1 MVLWGSKG
9 LTAPSLTLSN
19 INMSDSK
26 LQPGGKIS
34 RDPSP
39 RPAMTTQLA
48 QERSNNQEEYRRRQR
63 HMEKIREKG
72 RYNEMDSWE
81 RYYERDRATA
91 PKWKEGEREWI
102 ERERRQEDDR
112 SRNVRALLNVE
123 KHISLEKGIK
133 KGDTFPRIAKGY
145 ADHGRRKMS
154 ATVTTDE
161 DRGERR
167 KRDWQ
172 RQTEIDDWERERERE
187 WQRDRYREKERDDIY
202 SRTRQEAKKIG
213 RRPVEDE
220 KLRERERYQ
229 EPDAQV
235 QDRRRDVGDLR
246 ERRERYAARIRENPR
261 PNTGEKQGWTT
272 SDRQRDREIDT
283 DRWEREKA
291 QKSGGRRDARSE
303 GDSDERELRR
313 ERVRDREKEHSKSEG
328 DDEGKKVRGGDRD
341 RHRYRED
348 NGQRYRD
355 RDRDREREADIFR
368 KRGVEKDGERY
379 RDVDKREAEGE
390 KWREKRGDLK
400 DDRAWSNDRR
410 VDDRS
415 RENKQKKYRD
425 RKEREADPS
434 WNDTTGR
441 SSQSLNKTAPRLLPR
456 QAVSSGEWS
465 SDMDSEMRYRPGRNS
480 YEESGRKSTSE
491 NDVEE
496 QRDPERVTD
505 GNQMKQKRSERQD
518 SDTGE
523 LTGSM
528 PAQRRMWLEPQRN
541 KNSKEEFVDRERHKR
556 EKERRRKE
564 KSVESH
570 AKWIGEGWQ
579 VKQDPDELL
588 NQHSYRGIHGGRN
601 EYRADIERETEG
613 VSVDEEELHE
623 VLRETNNGR
632 KEHLSDGNE
641 GIEGSWRKEVEGEN
655 VADNIK
661 DSDTEEGGSTEKG
674 SETGWKRKSDRT
686 LSGEDFVTV
695 SSWGDD
701 EEERED
707 EDFQDCE
714 ESWECGVTYDSTS
727 PVGFKEGNRDRQREE
742 EWTMGQEEKVDDE
755 EERTEKQPQYL
766 FYVIGQTLPRSQPG
780 CLSPSQVDQMGHVG
794 RDNPELEKHN
804 CWGDDATQQLQ
815 DDLHISLSR
824 NNEYLISSNQN
835 KEDQGENNT
844 SKEER
849 SATGETT
856 DTDIRYTTSSMLQD
870 TETVKEMRSKVE
882 HSCPEKRLI
891 KRDSQTERLLV
902 QWRGKNEEG
911 EEEQR
916 DQLSPVPSNPY
927 AHVCSE
933 VNLEQILDNI
943 HPEKNEAVHVPLRSG
958 WTMFEES
965 KRHSQ
970 APHLKWAKNVV
981 RNILGHSE
989 EETIDEDIEQ
999 TKAVIRSDT
1008 CEEEVTQGAKEIPFI
1023 TLSSIDQHS
1032 EPELGEDDPLEDLRD
1047 DEDDWSKS
1055 WGGAEIR
1062 SAFNTFVRRKRNS
1075 KFFKRAQL
1083 YQQYN
1088 EAAQNLEILSQS
1100 GSAAHPLPED
1110 STQSSAPSPPPARRP
1125 LPPLPHILHPHSL
1138 FHTSSTAST
1147 KSLPLPEPPRS
1158 EGRPSS
1164 PRLSTSFTQ
1173 SPTLWRDLPGVR
1185 NNAELEELTE
1195 DQRRLQEVQFE
1206 VVTSEA
1212 SYCRSLD
1219 IVVEHFVKSKQLG
1232 ALLTSQDRN
1241 WLFSRLADV
1250 RAISHSFL
1258 SKLEERVESDMMH
1271 FTVCDI
1277 IVQHCPRFRK
1287 VYVPYLT
1294 NQSYQDGTYQR
1305 LMNENPGFKRIV
1317 EKLERNPVCERLPFR
1332 SFLVLPFQRITRIKL
1347 LVQNI
1352 VKRTT
1357 PGTLEATHAI
1367 KAMKLLEKLI
1377 QESNDSISQMK
1388 NIEDLVSLNAKVDF
1402 ECKTLPLV
1410 SQSRRLIREGPVTE
1424 LMDFSLKDTERNAYL
1439 HLFNDFL
1446 LVSLQKEGG
1455 RFTVVDHSPVSE
1467 LRVENCRVKLHTL
1480 QKNLFRLHMAH
1491 KSLLLRSDT
1500 QTDKL
1505 RWISAL
1511 SRPHPEV
1518 DFSAAQ
1524 DVPQMQ
1530 CIRAFVAQQ
1539 PDELS
1544 LDKADII
1551 LVHQKSSDHWVEGTR
1566 LPDCHRGWVPES
1578 NLETIG
1584 NPIVRQSN
1592 LLDAL
1597 KLTTATAAV

>member
-1 MVLWGSKG
+1 
-9 LTAPSLTLSN
+9 
-19 INMSDSK
+19 
-26 LQPGGKIS
+26 
-34 RDPSP
+34 
-39 RPAMTTQLA
+39 
-48 QERSNNQEEYRRRQR
+48 
-63 HMEKIREKG
+63 MEKIREKG
-72 RYNEMDSWE
+72 RYNDMDSWE

-123 KHISLEKGIK
+123 KHVSLEKGIK

-601 EYRADIERETEG
+601 EYRPDIERETEG

-1032 EPELGEDDPLEDLRD
+1032 EPELGEDDPLEDLRGMGPSQSDTHTEQFTAMYD
-1047 DEDDWSKS
+1047 DTPTHTHADTLLDTEGKKDRTMDKDAEPSGHLQLEKVELEMKMTHEAGDGVLLSETDNEETGKKETDMYLSISNTLYKPNSCPILNYDSTTEVIISSKEGKS
-1055 WGGAEIR
+1055 QEMGENEKEVQGEEPEGCGPTVEMGKVEAGEITELDNREEEVMAERKKKVGTLR
-1062 SAFNTFVRRKRNS
+1062 SANSFQDFGPEVRIRRRGIRKTTERGDGEPEEEEGVGRDRRTRIFSTTGKERRWKMETLLICLN
-1075 KFFKRAQL
+1075 QT
-1083 YQQYN
+1083 
-1088 EAAQNLEILSQS
+1088 LSQS
-1100 GSAAHPLPED
+1100 
-1110 STQSSAPSPPPARRP
+1110 
-1125 LPPLPHILHPHSL
+1125 HS
-1138 FHTSSTAST
+1138 
-1147 KSLPLPEPPRS
+1147 
-1158 EGRPSS
+1158 
-1164 PRLSTSFTQ
+1164 
-1173 SPTLWRDLPGVR
+1173 
-1185 NNAELEELTE
+1185 
-1195 DQRRLQEVQFE
+1195 
-1206 VVTSEA
+1206 VT
-1212 SYCRSLD
+1212 
-1219 IVVEHFVKSKQLG
+1219 
-1232 ALLTSQDRN
+1232 
-1241 WLFSRLADV
+1241 
-1250 RAISHSFL
+1250 
-1258 SKLEERVESDMMH
+1258 
-1271 FTVCDI
+1271 
-1277 IVQHCPRFRK
+1277 
-1287 VYVPYLT
+1287 
-1294 NQSYQDGTYQR
+1294 
-1305 LMNENPGFKRIV
+1305 
-1317 EKLERNPVCERLPFR
+1317 
-1332 SFLVLPFQRITRIKL
+1332 
-1347 LVQNI
+1347 
-1352 VKRTT
+1352 
-1357 PGTLEATHAI
+1357 
-1367 KAMKLLEKLI
+1367 
-1377 QESNDSISQMK
+1377 
-1388 NIEDLVSLNAKVDF
+1388 
-1402 ECKTLPLV
+1402 
-1410 SQSRRLIREGPVTE
+1410 
-1424 LMDFSLKDTERNAYL
+1424 
-1439 HLFNDFL
+1439 
-1446 LVSLQKEGG
+1446 
-1455 RFTVVDHSPVSE
+1455 
-1467 LRVENCRVKLHTL
+1467 
-1480 QKNLFRLHMAH
+1480 
-1491 KSLLLRSDT
+1491 SLLL
-1500 QTDKL
+1500 
-1505 RWISAL
+1505 
-1511 SRPHPEV
+1511 
-1518 DFSAAQ
+1518 
-1524 DVPQMQ
+1524 
-1530 CIRAFVAQQ
+1530 
-1539 PDELS
+1539 
-1544 LDKADII
+1544 
-1551 LVHQKSSDHWVEGTR
+1551 
-1566 LPDCHRGWVPES
+1566 
-1578 NLETIG
+1578 
-1584 NPIVRQSN
+1584 
-1592 LLDAL
+1592 
-1597 KLTTATAAV
+1597 